1 MMTPQDVLQTGTQRT
16 IAPRTHPYSPYVQEI
31 WSQEYGMLGGP
42 VVGTQGRSF
51 PGMGTRQLNTQQAVG
66 VFFGQLLLF

>member
-1 MMTPQDVLQTGTQRT
+1 M
-16 IAPRTHPYSPYVQEI
+16 
-31 WSQEYGMLGGP
+31 
-42 VVGTQGRSF
+42 GTQGRGGF